1 MRESFT
7 LYELQRIVGAAI
19 EQFLPS
25 PVWVSA
31 EIVELKLNS
40 TGHCYL
46 ELVEREQN
54 SVSGS
59 TAKAQARA
67 VIWRSRYPQ
76 LARKFETATGRGL
89 AAAMKVLV
97 QVSVSYHPLYGMSLQ
112 ITDIDPAYTLGEAER
127 QKQLTIARLKSEGV
141 WDKNRA
147 VTVSRIVQRVAVIS
161 SATAAG
167 YRDFMNEIASSP
179 YRIHTTLFEALMQGE
194 RSGQSIVDALN
205 AIDNSGE
212 EFDAIAII
220 RGGGSTSDL
229 ECFNDYQA
237 ALCVANAPLPVIT
250 GIGHDKDVSVV
261 DMVAAIPLKT
271 PTAVAAWICA
281 TAERFDGELEYAAI
295 MLRESCHKLTQ
306 SAMMRLEQYSER
318 LHTGVTTAL
327 SRQGERLASY
337 AMMAENFAPQRLL
350 RLGFAIARS
359 NNGVIRS
366 TDDVTLGQRI
376 TIEVANGS
384 ITAEIVEKDESNE

>member
-179 YRIHTTLFEALMQGE
+179 YRIHTTLVE
-194 RSGQSIVDALN
+194 R
-205 AIDNSGE
+205 
-212 EFDAIAII
+212 
-220 RGGGSTSDL
+220 
-229 ECFNDYQA
+229 
-237 ALCVANAPLPVIT
+237 
-250 GIGHDKDVSVV
+250 H
-261 DMVAAIPLKT
+261 
-271 PTAVAAWICA
+271 
-281 TAERFDGELEYAAI
+281 
-295 MLRESCHKLTQ
+295 
-306 SAMMRLEQYSER
+306 
-318 LHTGVTTAL
+318 
-327 SRQGERLASY
+327 RQ
-337 AMMAENFAPQRLL
+337 
-350 RLGFAIARS
+350 
-359 NNGVIRS
+359 
-366 TDDVTLGQRI
+366 
-376 TIEVANGS
+376 
-384 ITAEIVEKDESNE
+384 